1 MSGQHC
7 ESYNVKRE
15 TVHCYPVNSSLL
27 TAVARDGWNLSA
39 VFKFCFCFVLL
50 YNKSLNDWSCNEIST
65 LTVNCVRIISHIM
78 YVTNQIQKAF
88 TEWNKHKII
97 HSSV

>member
-1 MSGQHC
+1 MENAGPESRGTDCAVSG
-7 ESYNVKRE
+7 YGKRGFERNYDSDMRTFRNCDFKRFE
-15 TVHCYPVNSSLL
+15 TE
-27 TAVARDGWNLSA
+27 TGDIR
-39 VFKFCFCFVLL
+39 
-50 YNKSLNDWSCNEIST
+50 CNEIST
-65 LTVNCVRIISHIM
+65 LTVNYVCIISHIM

>member
-1 MSGQHC
+1 MISNYHYRKQIF
-7 ESYNVKRE
+7 
-15 TVHCYPVNSSLL
+15 
-27 TAVARDGWNLSA
+27 LSA
-39 VFKFCFCFVLL
+39 HFLIGVQWLGTNCQMKHVR
-50 YNKSLNDWSCNEIST
+50 WGCNEIST
-65 LTVNCVRIISHIM
+65 LTVNYVRIISHIM